1 MLRTPLHNVLA
12 AAGARLGEYRG
23 AETALSF
30 GDAAAE
36 YAALRQ
42 RAGIFDL
49 GWRSKLRVSGPDR
62 VRWMNGMVTNNIADL
77 PLDRGAYCFLL
88 NVQGHILG
96 DMYVYHR
103 GEYLLVDT
111 DAWQSD
117 GLRGNLE
124 KFIIMDDV
132 EIASFDDQLTAI
144 GVQGPQSE
152 TILKKS
158 GVSIETAD
166 SLSVQESTLAGKKT
180 TLVRSDIPNR
190 VELWIAPSDAA
201 ATWQALLAAGAE
213 PAGVEALELDRIA
226 RGEPRYGQD
235 IRERELPQETGQQ
248 RALHFQKGCYIGQE
262 IVERIRSRGAV
273 HRQFSGFI
281 FGDFLPAPGA
291 KIEAAG
297 KEVGEITSTAALPGN
312 NGGRRVG
319 LGYIRQEAAQ
329 SAAPLTVG
337 GAPTQVARLP
347 FENL

>member
-1 MLRTPLHNVLA
+1 MVRTPLHNVLA

-30 GDAAAE
+30 GAAAAE

-132 EIASFDDQLTAI
+132 EIVSFDDQLTAI
-144 GVQGPQSE
+144 GAQGPQVDS
-152 TILKKS
+152 ILKKS
-158 GVSIETAD
+158 GVFTEAAD
-166 SLSVQESTLAGKKT
+166 PLSVQESTVAGKKI

-190 VELWIAPSDAA
+190 VELCVAPSDAA
-201 ATWQALLAAGAE
+201 ATWQALVAAGAE

-281 FGDFLPAPGA
+281 FGDFLPVPGA

-297 KEVGEITSTAALPGN
+297 KEVGEITSAAALPSN
-312 NGGRRVG
+312 HGGRRIG
-319 LGYIRQEAAQ
+319 LGYIRQE
-329 SAAPLTVG
+329 SAHGAPLTIA
-337 GAPTQVARLP
+337 GAPARLATLP